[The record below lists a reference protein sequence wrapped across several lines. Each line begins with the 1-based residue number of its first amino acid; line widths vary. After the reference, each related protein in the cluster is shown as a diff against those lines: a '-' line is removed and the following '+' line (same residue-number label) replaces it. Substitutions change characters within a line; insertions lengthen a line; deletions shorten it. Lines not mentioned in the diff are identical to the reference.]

1 MTCKWISLV
10 ALSVLLSSCATQD
23 FDRSQ
28 RFSGVWL
35 YQFEGSTFL
44 EDATQVPRERPSYN
58 ASDWL
63 RYSPDL
69 RQLVIGNSGFDRNL
83 GCYPVQPF
91 LITFLGQRSTDVL
104 ERGHLGAWRS
114 GITVDKTLR
123 VERLGP
129 PFCYDR

>member
-1 MTCKWISLV
+1 MTSKWISLV
-10 ALSVLLSSCATQD
+10 ALSVLLSSCATND
-23 FDRSQ
+23 FDGSQ

-35 YQFEGSTFL
+35 YQFEGSTFI
-44 EDATQVPRERPSYN
+44 EDATQVPRERPAYE

-63 RYSPDL
+63 SYSPDL
-69 RQLVIGNSGFDRNL
+69 RQLVTGNFGFDRNL

-91 LITFLGQRSTDVL
+91 LITFLGQRSTDEL

-114 GITVDKTLR
+114 GITVHKTLR